1 MTWTTLASIAHCR
14 KFAIDGAN
22 KYFKDVLKEEN
33 EELQDIM
40 LSSKWFKSLS
50 HLKPPILGDA
60 FDEMSAGNEQKIDNK
75 RAKEIEEAMKEPKE
89 N

>member
-1 MTWTTLASIAHCR
+1 
-14 KFAIDGAN
+14 
-22 KYFKDVLKEEN
+22 VLKEEN